1 MKKEKNNPKE
11 DKKEGIDVVAKEFQ
25 SMLTELENKN
35 KELFAGWQRTEA
47 DFINYKKKETERLGE
62 LSAHLKERMLEDLL
76 PIVDNFSLAERM
88 IPDDKKS
95 DNNIKGLLM
104 IKKQLDEFIRS
115 IGIEEIDSLGQQF
128 DPEYDEAVEEVEGIE
143 GESGTVIEEVQKG
156 YLLNGKVIR
165 PSKVKIIK

>member
-11 DKKEGIDVVAKEFQ
+11 NKKEEIDVVAKEFQ
-25 SMLTELENKN
+25 SMLMDLENKN

-62 LSAHLKERMLEDLL
+62 LSAHLKERMFEDLL
-76 PIVDNFSLAERM
+76 PIMDNFSLAERM
-88 IPDDKKS
+88 IPEEKKS

-156 YLLNGKVIR
+156 YLLNGKVLR
-165 PSKVKIIK
+165 PSKVKIVK